1 MKVYKSD
8 GIDTMNI
15 CPKCKEPI
23 NWDDYCICE
32 FPSAI
37 RCECILHP
45 HCLEEIKESVN
56 MLAKCN
62 CHPTHVDSFVRVQVA
77 AGTSEDKKNP
87 DSQEHPAEDK
97 KNPDSQEH
105 PADDDMVWHLEP
117 DGYRRMKRSEMLKLQ
132 QINDSK
138 GVPRYRG

>member
-1 MKVYKSD
+1 
-8 GIDTMNI
+8 MNI

-37 RCECILHP
+37 PCKCILHP
-45 HCLEEIKESVN
+45 HCLEETKKSVN
-56 MLAKCN
+56 ILLNCN
-62 CHPTHVDSFVRVQVA
+62 CHPTHVGSFVRVQVA
-77 AGTSEDKKNP
+77 AGTSEDKKN
-87 DSQEHPAEDK
+87 S
-97 KNPDSQEH
+97 DSQEH

-132 QINDSK
+132 EINDSK